1 MNTHTVCILLYKIF
15 PLNDFIK
22 PFGFV
27 IVIVFFI
34 KALII
39 KQLTIV
45 SNCIAKMEVECLEYP
60 GAGDPL
66 LTGSP

>member
-1 MNTHTVCILLYKIF
+1 MNTHTVCILLYDSF
-15 PLNDFIK
+15 PLNDFVK

-34 KALII
+34 KAQII

-45 SNCIAKMEVECLEYP
+45 TNCIAKMEVGCLEYP

>member
-1 MNTHTVCILLYKIF
+1 MLYNSF

-22 PFGFV
+22 PLIGFV

-34 KALII
+34 KAQII

-45 SNCIAKMEVECLEYP
+45 SNCIAKMEVGCLEYP

-66 LTGSP
+66 LTASP